1 MGQMNKIGIGVDRE
15 DYFLQEIQEIQR
27 ILKFFYILAT
37 TRLGDNFAAVS
48 CHFFYGRV
56 HLTFSSC

>member
-1 MGQMNKIGIGVDRE
+1 MNKIRIGVDRE
-15 DYFLQEIQEIQR
+15 DYFLQEIQEIQK
-27 ILKFFYILAT
+27 ILKFFYILA